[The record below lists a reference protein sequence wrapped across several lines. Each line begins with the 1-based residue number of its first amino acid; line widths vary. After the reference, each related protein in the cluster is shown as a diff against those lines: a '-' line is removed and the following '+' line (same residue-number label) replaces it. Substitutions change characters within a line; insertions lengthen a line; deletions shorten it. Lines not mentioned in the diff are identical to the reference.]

1 MRLNQALVDI
11 QFLVRAAQGA
21 LHRDT
26 SAVLPRR
33 DSRKSL
39 SCVMER
45 VCMSVSF
52 VLRKSVCR
60 DKLCLQSH
68 NFLGKS
74 FAIRW
79 CNQPVGEV
87 GISLATV
94 ARGSFIATKDFRQI
108 DGQPEAVADGHQGLG
123 KKWEKTIM
131 RTAMMSAKW
140 RNAQWPGNASNAA
153 GDRRDQPQPSSVPC
167 PLSSALRP
175 LSPVPCPL
183 PSVLCPLSSALC
195 PPSSALCP
203 PSSAL
208 CPPSHSPK
216 PYENTHPT
224 SWPVFYARGPGTSR
238 S

>member
-26 SAVLPRR
+26 SALLPRR
-33 DSRKSL
+33 AGRKSL

-52 VLRKSVCR
+52 VLRNIVCR

-68 NFLGKS
+68 NFLGNN
-74 FAIRW
+74 FIIRW

-108 DGQPEAVADGHQGLG
+108 VGQPEAVADGHQGLG
-123 KKWEKTIM
+123 SKWEKTIM

-153 GDRRDQPQPSSVPC
+153 GDRRDQPC
-167 PLSSALRP
+167 H
-175 LSPVPCPL
+175 C
-183 PSVLCPLSSALC
+183 
-195 PPSSALCP
+195 
-203 PSSAL
+203 
-208 CPPSHSPK
+208 
-216 PYENTHPT
+216 
-224 SWPVFYARGPGTSR
+224 GTSDPV
-238 S
+238 SHLKDQPLKCLLTLFVP

>member
-11 QFLVRAAQGA
+11 QFLVRAGQGA

-39 SCVMER
+39 SCVMES

-94 ARGSFIATKDFRQI
+94 ARGSFIATKDFRQN
-108 DGQPEAVADGHQGLG
+108 DGQPDAVADGHQGLG

-140 RNAQWPGNASNAA
+140 RNAQWPGNARNAA
-153 GDRRDQPQPSSVPC
+153 GDRRDQPPPSSVPC

-175 LSPVPCPL
+175 PS
-183 PSVLCPLSSALC
+183 SVLCPLSSALRPLSSALC
-195 PPSSALCP
+195 PPSSVP
-203 PSSAL
+203 RP
-208 CPPSHSPK
+208 HSPK
-216 PYENTHPT
+216 PYEDTHPT
-224 SWPVFYARGPGTSR
+224 SWPVFHARGPETSR
-238 S
+238 A

>member
-11 QFLVRAAQGA
+11 QFLARAGQGA

-39 SCVMER
+39 SCVMES

-94 ARGSFIATKDFRQI
+94 ARGSFIATKDFRQN
-108 DGQPEAVADGHQGLG
+108 DGQPDAVADGHQGLG

-140 RNAQWPGNASNAA
+140 RNAQWPGNARNAA
-153 GDRRDQPQPSSVPC
+153 GDRRDQPPPSSVPC

-175 LSPVPCPL
+175 LSPVPCPP
-183 PSVLCPLSSALC
+183 PSVLRLPSSVPC
-195 PPSSALCP
+195 PPSSI
-203 PSSAL
+203 
-208 CPPSHSPK
+208 SP
-216 PYENTHPT
+216 
-224 SWPVFYARGPGTSR
+224 ARR
-238 S
+238 SC